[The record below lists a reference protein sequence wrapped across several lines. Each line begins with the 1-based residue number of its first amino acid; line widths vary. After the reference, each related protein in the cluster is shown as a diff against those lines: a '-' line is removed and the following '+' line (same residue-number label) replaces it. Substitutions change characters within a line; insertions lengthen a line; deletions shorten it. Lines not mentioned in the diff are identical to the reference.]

1 MQEGHTPT
9 VPMASASLNAEE
21 LRNCSIWQTDPCDPL
36 VQMSLGALPFGQLCD
51 FAHCSDFWSMVN
63 CVTFGQW
70 STSSVTW
77 IFSWN

>member
-36 VQMSLGALPFGQLCD
+36 VQMSLVALP
-51 FAHCSDFWSMVN
+51 A
-63 CVTFGQW
+63 GQW
-70 STSSVTW
+70 SIV
-77 IFSWN
+77 